1 MLHRV
6 SVVVV
11 LVVLFMTAALA
22 AEQTAFVVDADGK
35 AIATVNLDDGSVTAK
50 IPLPFAPDRAR
61 FAPDGKT
68 LLVLDQGEGTRGFW
82 VAEFRPKTKAN
93 AAIIRDGKVIASTEL
108 GWGLAESSFSS
119 DGQSAYVLTTGYESN
134 KEPERKAS
142 ELVRISLTDG
152 KVTGRIPLDAAAEA
166 FAADDA
172 STTGIIY
179 SPPYPKKKPKPL
191 PARLTFVD
199 LASFETKERIEI
211 PGQDVKRPVAA
222 GGLLYIADAGT
233 KALRGRITVVDP
245 KQRAVIEKID
255 VGPEALISGSDKD
268 DRLFVLSQGA
278 DKDSGALRI
287 VKGTKVEAEY
297 KTAAAPRMAR
307 LSDDGRRAFVLGWK
321 EFSVVDLATGAT
333 SAAIEQARNPFAVLG
348 TADGKRAFVINMDGD
363 QCCRLTAFDLGG
375 MKRLT
380 TFLGGSKGERFGQI
394 MAAVALSV
402 ASYQAGASLAGA
414 TGSNTFYYSI
424 YTPQSHGAARGPLTF
439 GPGEKKVYFVD
450 TQTSDVTV
458 ADVETGE
465 RLRTLDAGSGL
476 QEVLPL
482 HDAGVIAGIADSA
495 ITLVDV
501 NTNEVKSTIKLEGG
515 VTDAVL
521 TGDNNRLVVFG
532 KKNLVVIDAKT
543 AKEIART
550 ASLQQPVQVVF
561 AP

>member
-1 MLHRV
+1 MRPSLIAV
-6 SVVVV
+6 ALTLSIA
-11 LVVLFMTAALA
+11 TAVA
-22 AEQTAFVVDADGK
+22 AQQTAFVVDADGK
-35 AIATVNLDDGSVTAK
+35 AIAVVNLDNGSVPSK
-50 IPLPFAPDRAR
+50 IALPFTPDRAR
-61 FAPDGKT
+61 LAPDGKT
-68 LLVLDQGEGTRGFW
+68 LLVLDQGEGTMGFW

-93 AAIIRDGKVIASTEL
+93 AAIIRDGKLVASTEL
-108 GWGLAESSFSS
+108 GWGLAESAFSA

-179 SPPYPKKKPKPL
+179 SPPYPKKKPTPL

-199 LASFETKERIEI
+199 LASFEAKERIEI
-211 PGQDVKRPVAA
+211 RGADVKRPVSA

-233 KALRGRITVVDP
+233 KTARGSITVVDP
-245 KQRAVIEKID
+245 SKRAVAEKID
-255 VGPEALISGSDKD
+255 VGPEALISGSDKAE
-268 DRLFVLSQGA
+268 RLFVLSQGA
-278 DKDSGALRI
+278 DKNSGALRI
-287 VKGTKVEAEY
+287 IKGTKVEAEY

-307 LSDDGRRAFVLGWK
+307 LSDDSKRAYVLGWK
-321 EFSVVDLATGAT
+321 EFSVVDLEKGT
-333 SAAIEQARNPFAVLG
+333 SGPVIEQARNPFAVLG
-348 TADGKRAFVINMDGD
+348 TADGKRAFTINMDGD
-363 QCCRLTAFDLGG
+363 QCCRLTAFDLNGP
-375 MKRLT
+375 KRLT
-380 TFLGGSKGERFGQI
+380 TFLGGSKGERIGQA
-394 MAAVALSV
+394 MVAVALSV
-402 ASYQAGASLAGA
+402 ASYQAGRSIAAA

-458 ADVETGE
+458 ADIETGE

-476 QEVLPL
+476 QEVVPL
-482 HDAGVIAGIADSA
+482 HDAGVIAGIADSE

-501 NTNEVKSTIKLEGG
+501 NTDEVKSTIKLEGG

-521 TGDNNRLVVFG
+521 TADNNRLVVFG

-543 AKEIART
+543 AKEIARIG
-550 ASLQQPVQVVF
+550 SLQQPVQVVF
-561 AP
+561 AE